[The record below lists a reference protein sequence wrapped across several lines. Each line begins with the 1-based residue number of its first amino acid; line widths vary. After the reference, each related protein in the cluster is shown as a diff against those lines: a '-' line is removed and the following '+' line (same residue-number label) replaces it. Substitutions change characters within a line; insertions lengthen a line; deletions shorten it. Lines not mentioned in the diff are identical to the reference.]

1 MIARKKIR
9 DLKMDSAIK
18 IFHILFLSLILCSCA
33 AGFREHKYGQGY
45 VLLHIAGER
54 YRVEYFAKSKRDAAA
69 YWQQT
74 YEHLCQGKGKIIYQL
89 GEVVQRDMYT
99 PIMGQSVNIGRQQFH
114 HIGEVECQRRDSNSL
129 KITQSPWREFNEH
142 TKQPGPVSEEY
153 ILRKLNVYINH
164 FSNLKPEKPYEQIA
178 KIWGKPS
185 QTKILGSEK
194 FYVWNKGGSDSV
206 ASQFLLVEENKCLK
220 AAMIIPFYSG
230 YLLAALEK
238 SNKLTKLDYQEIM
251 TSGLIPTYFL
261 TNSTCK

>member
-1 MIARKKIR
+1 MFSAKWIFI
-9 DLKMDSAIK
+9 SAI
-18 IFHILFLSLILCSCA
+18 LLTLCSCA

-45 VLLHIAGER
+45 VVLHVAGER
-54 YRVEYFAKSKRDAAA
+54 YRIEYFAKSKQDAAK

-74 YEHLCQGKGKIIYQL
+74 YDQLCQGSGKIIYQQ

-114 HIGEVECQRRDSNSL
+114 HIGEVECQRMDSGLL
-129 KITQSPWREFNEH
+129 KMTQSPWREFNEH
-142 TKQPGPVSEEY
+142 TKQQSPVSEEY
-153 ILRKLNVYINH
+153 ILRKLNIYINH
-164 FSNLKPEKPYEQIA
+164 FSQLQPKKPYEQIA

-185 QTKILGSEK
+185 QTEILDSER

-206 ASQFLLVEENKCLK
+206 ASQFLLVEENECLK
-220 AAMIIPFYSG
+220 AAMIIPIYSG

-238 SNKLTKLDYQEIM
+238 SNKIGKLDYGSIM
-251 TSGLIPTYFL
+251 TSGLVPTYFL